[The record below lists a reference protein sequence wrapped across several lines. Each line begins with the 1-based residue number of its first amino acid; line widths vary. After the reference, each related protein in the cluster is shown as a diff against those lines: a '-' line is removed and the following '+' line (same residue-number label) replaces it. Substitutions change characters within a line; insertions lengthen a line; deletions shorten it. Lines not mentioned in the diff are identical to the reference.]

1 MDAKNEKER
10 KKESATNEQ
19 HPNEKPDHVKKSVL
33 QIFKTKY
40 ILPVFVRLS
49 IQELVDIMLF

>member
-19 HPNEKPDHVKKSVL
+19 HPNEKPDHVKKS
-33 QIFKTKY
+33 IY
-40 ILPVFVRLS
+40 C
-49 IQELVDIMLF
+49 LFLLDCQSKNL